1 MPSYS
6 DLCEVCEDVGLPYAR
21 IQFDPRDPDRV
32 PSPPFMVLMPQRGGT
47 VTGSNRVIADHR
59 PYDVELYTDGSDMAL
74 EKRIRQALKAHGFT
88 YQPDSVPIG
97 GNIIKSVW
105 SVFVT
110 EDE

>member
-1 MPSYS
+1 
-6 DLCEVCEDVGLPYAR
+6 
-21 IQFDPRDPDRV
+21 
-32 PSPPFMVLMPQRGGT
+32 MVLMPQYGGS

-59 PYDVELYTDGSDMAL
+59 PYDVELYTDSSDMAL
-74 EKRIRQALKAHGFT
+74 EKRIRQALKAHGCT
-88 YQPDSVPIG
+88 YQPETVPID